1 MPYELKFTKYAESPP
16 DQAELIKRLL
26 PALQQRYGDDV
37 RSDDGYIRFDDGDV
51 ALAVEIFAAENPGVF
66 RIEITSSIRRFAVL
80 KRIEDVP
87 ELEEL
92 KRIVAGEIAEW
103 TGKLPDVSPV

>member
-16 DQAELIKRLL
+16 GQAELVERLL

-37 RSDDGYIRFDDGDV
+37 RANDGYIRCDDGDV
-51 ALAVEIFAAENPGVF
+51 TLAIEIFGGDNPGVF
-66 RIEITSSIRRFAVL
+66 RIEITSSTRRFAVL

-92 KRIVAGEIAEW
+92 KRIIAGEIAEW
-103 TGKLPDVSPV
+103 TGKLPDVAAV